1 MNKIYL
7 IVTSLCFQGR
17 VNISLDSGAREM
29 AAILDTALLQALLL
43 TGQAAAALDFLKG
56 LNYCDVK
63 ICEEIL
69 RNGNHYLC
77 LLELYKYNSLHR
89 EALTLLHHLVEE
101 SKSDEPKI
109 ELTQK
114 FKHEMIIEYLKVRFL

>member
-1 MNKIYL
+1 
-7 IVTSLCFQGR
+7 
-17 VNISLDSGAREM
+17 M
-29 AAILDTALLQALLL
+29 ATILDTALLQALLL
-43 TGQAAAALDFLKG
+43 TGQAAAALDLLKG

-77 LLELYKYNSLHR
+77 LLELYRCNSLHR
-89 EALTLLHHLVEE
+89 EALKLLHQLVEGSE
-101 SKSDEPKI
+101 SDEPKV

-114 FKHEMIIEYLKVRFL
+114 FKPEMIIEYLKVSLFKYVYVYVRFN